1 MEKIHAWRP
10 NGAAQSRSQIRCS
23 RGGAAIAEEAAEKA
37 TKVAEEAAEMAA
49 EEAAE
54 QAQSISENF
63 SKS

>member
-23 RGGAAIAEEAAEKA
+23 RGGAAIAEEP
-37 TKVAEEAAEMAA
+37 TKVAAEVAAVV
-49 EEAAE
+49 AAE

>member
-23 RGGAAIAEEAAEKA
+23 REGAAIAEAA
-37 TKVAEEAAEMAA
+37 TKVAAEVATKVAA

>member
-23 RGGAAIAEEAAEKA
+23 RGGAAIAVEAAEKA
-37 TKVAEEAAEMAA
+37 TKVAEEAAEVG
-49 EEAAE
+49 AE

>member
-23 RGGAAIAEEAAEKA
+23 RGGGAIAEEA
-37 TKVAEEAAEMAA
+37 TKVAAEVAA

>member
-23 RGGAAIAEEAAEKA
+23 RGGAAIAEEA
-37 TKVAEEAAEMAA
+37 TKVAAEVAAEVAA
-49 EEAAE
+49 AQAAE

>member
-10 NGAAQSRSQIRCS
+10 NGAAQSRSQIRYS
-23 RGGAAIAEEAAEKA
+23 REGAAIAEET
-37 TKVAEEAAEMAA
+37 TKVAA

>member
-10 NGAAQSRSQIRCS
+10 NGVAQSRSQIRCS
-23 RGGAAIAEEAAEKA
+23 RGGAAIAEEA
-37 TKVAEEAAEMAA
+37 TKVAAEVAA